1 MSAAVS
7 IASAANLT
15 AAPPRGYLA
24 GIDGIRGIACLMV
37 MVAHLNLL
45 DCGWFG
51 VASLFVVSG
60 FLITRVLFSD
70 IAAEPTLGACLKR
83 FYIRR
88 SLRIFPVYYF
98 YLVLLVVIAGFV
110 RAVDQQIDGQIGWA
124 FVHVYN
130 LFMLTD
136 GHRYTHLL
144 DHLWSMSVE
153 EQFYLCWPL
162 LVYFVGRK
170 RLPWVLLAI
179 VVAAPLI
186 RFLTVTYWPP
196 ALPFH
201 FIAKEKAYFAN
212 YFSTFSQI
220 DGFAFGAALNYVKV
234 KPRVWWLPLS
244 LLLSYLIAVPVQ
256 GWGIAPTGG
265 IYAAPLSFGYPLSM
279 PNGYQFAWGY
289 SVVYFNYAL
298 LIHSICHLPPIERV
312 FSHRALNWLGERAYP
327 IYVFHYG
334 LLFAMKPLL
343 VTLKTWTGSTSLGS
357 FAFIPLWFAVVFAIA
372 HFIHERIEKPA
383 FRLKDR
389 FSSARSRPATA
400 APSPAAAE
408 SSQAAPT
415 TS

>member
-1 MSAAVS
+1 MTATIAAS
-7 IASAANLT
+7 TASAS
-15 AAPPRGYLA
+15 APPRGYLA
-24 GIDGIRGIACLMV
+24 GIDGVRGIACLMV

-70 IAAEPTLGACLKR
+70 IASEPRLGACLKR

-98 YLVLLVVIAGFV
+98 YLVVLVLIAAV
-110 RAVDQQIDGQIGWA
+110 VHAVDEQVDGQIGYA
-124 FVHVYN
+124 FVHVFN

-136 GHRYTHLL
+136 SHRYTFLL

-179 VVAAPLI
+179 IIATPLI
-186 RFLTVTYWPP
+186 RLLTVTHWPP
-196 ALPFH
+196 SLPLH
-201 FIAKEKAYFAN
+201 FISQEKAYFAN
-212 YFSTFSQI
+212 YFSTFSQL
-220 DGFAFGAALNYVKV
+220 DGFAFGAALNYVKI
-234 KPRVWWLPLS
+234 KPRVWWLPASVLM
-244 LLLSYLIAVPVQ
+244 SYLIAVPVQ

-265 IYAAPLSFGYPLSM
+265 PYAAPLSLGYPLSM
-279 PNGYQFAWGY
+279 PNSYQYVWGY

-298 LIHSICHLPPIERV
+298 LIYSICNLPSTERV
-312 FSHRALNWLGERAYP
+312 FSQPLLNWLGERAYP

-343 VTLKTWTGSTSLGS
+343 ITFKLWTGSILLGS
-357 FAFIPLWFAVVFAIA
+357 LCFIPLWFSVVFVVA
-372 HFIHERIEKPA
+372 HLIHERVEKPA

-389 FSSARSRPATA
+389 FSSARPKPA
-400 APSPAAAE
+400 SPAIVDAGG
-408 SSQAAPT
+408 SPVAAPT
-415 TS
+415 GP